1 MAGFDV
7 VRVINEPTAPA
18 IADLS
23 EASLPDQRMMV
34 FAFGSRTL
42 DVTVMDIT
50 TDGGKR
56 SFKVLSMHGDTF
68 LGGVDFDREI
78 VQMMLEK
85 IRETFPCEYEQYLDA
100 IGKGEK
106 GVSMV
111 RGSSKFSESVR
122 RRQRSRPSQR
132 KRTRRSF

>member
-1 MAGFDV
+1 M
-7 VRVINEPTAPA
+7 RVINDPTAAA
-18 IADLS
+18 IAELS
-23 EASLPDQRMMV
+23 EASSPNQRLMV
-34 FAFGSRTL
+34 IDFGGGTL
-42 DVTVMDIT
+42 DVTVADIT

-56 SFKVLSMHGDTF
+56 SFKVVSTHGDTF